1 MFHDV
6 ENVPQPG
13 RAGLFHDEANVP
25 RNCSTM
31 RKLFHENVPRR
42 AKCSTTRKKSF
53 DKVKISVATRK
64 TPVILCF
71 MEINTT
77 QKTVAE
83 IRAEIENIRS
93 QMCGHYAYLGM
104 LDKNF
109 FNLFSKEE
117 LAERLAEIA
126 SNAKQLQ
133 NQYDQKITEMLNAK
147 S

>member
-1 MFHDV
+1 
-6 ENVPQPG
+6 
-13 RAGLFHDEANVP
+13 
-25 RNCSTM
+25 
-31 RKLFHENVPRR
+31 
-42 AKCSTTRKKSF
+42 
-53 DKVKISVATRK
+53 
-64 TPVILCF
+64 

-83 IRAEIENIRS
+83 IRAEIETIRS
-93 QMCGHYAYLGM
+93 KMCGHYAYLGM